1 VIFISMNKTHCDF
14 CGANILKD
22 DENQFWF
29 MVDNFMRH
37 YCGNCS
43 SHGDNI
49 QRIVSRKVK
58 YYQSNNQY
66 YEIEHIFKMIESLYR
81 NNNGNM
87 KISFRNDSQY
97 NKDIIGLPIIKDN
110 SPVGVIIDVDD
121 REVKGVV
128 WNRCM
133 PIITEMYEGK
143 VSSFEIVY

>member
-1 VIFISMNKTHCDF
+1 
-14 CGANILKD
+14 
-22 DENQFWF
+22 
-29 MVDNFMRH
+29 
-37 YCGNCS
+37 
-43 SHGDNI
+43 
-49 QRIVSRKVK
+49 
-58 YYQSNNQY
+58 
-66 YEIEHIFKMIESLYR
+66 MIESLYR

-143 VSSFEIVY
+143 VSSFEIVKASTEQIEEDVLRTRMGLNLQEQDGE